1 MTSLMMMAG
10 IVFSANSQPSCPL
23 EAVRTR
29 YSSLNSYESGVE
41 RYIAKPFSPQ
51 ILLMQISN
59 LLHLKENLQKKS
71 IANQLPLDEVVSDS
85 KDKQLVGKIEQYIR
99 DHFDNEELSINDIV
113 AAVGL
118 SRTLLYVKLKSTV
131 GLSATQFI
139 TNICLKESLKLLM
152 QDYIFPKW
160 HIAAV
165 SPRRIITPVASASNS
180 ASPPQNTANPSNKRT
195 IRKQMAIE
203 IP

>member
-59 LLHLKENLQKKS
+59 LLHLKENLQKKY

-152 QDYIFPKW
+152 QDY
-160 HIAAV
+160 HI
-165 SPRRIITPVASASNS
+165 SEVAYSCGFSSSNYY
-180 ASPPQNTANPSNKRT
+180 TRCF
-195 IRKQMAIE
+195 RKQFGISPTEYRKSFEQANDQE
-203 IP
+203 TDGN